1 MELTV
6 EHIVFL
12 DRATIPSHITIPR
25 PRIPHQW
32 TQYQR
37 TKPDQVIERLQD
49 ATIVISNKVLLTADI
64 LSQLPKLKFI
74 AIGAT
79 GTNNVDIDYC
89 HQHHLPV
96 ANIRG
101 YATRSVPEHVIAMIF
116 ALKRNIV
123 GYQQDIIAGEWQ
135 KQQQFCFF
143 THPISD
149 IAGSTLGIVGK
160 GSLGQ
165 ATANLAKALGMKV
178 LFAEHKGASVCRD
191 GYSPF
196 NDVLQ
201 QADVLSLHCP
211 LTPDTQNLIAKAEL
225 LQMKP
230 NAILINTGRGS
241 LVNEQ
246 DLVDALL
253 HQYIAGAGCD
263 VFTTEPPTDDN
274 PLLQHAHLPN
284 LLLTPHVAWGSDSA
298 ITTLVEQLIENIECF
313 YNGKPQNLV

>member
-178 LFAEHKGASVCRD
+178 LFADHKGASVCRD
-191 GYSPF
+191 GYRPF

-201 QADVLSLHCP
+201 QADILSLHCP
-211 LTPDTQNLIAKAEL
+211 LTPETQNLITRVEL
-225 LQMKP
+225 QKMKS
-230 NAILINTGRGS
+230 NAILINTGRGG

-253 HQYIAGAGCD
+253 HRDIAGAGCD
-263 VFTTEPPTDDN
+263 VFTTEPPADDN

-284 LLLTPHVAWGSDSA
+284 LLLTPHVAWGSDSS

-313 YNGKPQNLV
+313 CNGKPQNLV

>member
-1 MELTV
+1 M

-12 DRATIPSHITIPR
+12 DRATIPNHITIPR

-37 TKPDQVIERLQD
+37 TKPEQVIERLQD

-165 ATANLAKALGMKV
+165 ATANLAKALGIKV
-178 LFAEHKGASVCRD
+178 LFADHKGESICRD

-201 QADVLSLHCP
+201 QADILSLHCP
-211 LTPDTQNLIAKAEL
+211 LTPDTQNLITRVEL
-225 LQMKP
+225 QKMKP
-230 NAILINTGRGS
+230 NAILINTGRGG
-241 LVNEQ
+241 LVHEQ

-253 HQYIAGAGCD
+253 HQDIAGAGCD
-263 VFTTEPPTDDN
+263 VFTTEPPADDN

-284 LLLTPHVAWGSDSA
+284 LLLTPHVAWGSDSS
-298 ITTLVEQLIENIECF
+298 IITLVEQLIENIECF
-313 YNGKPQNLV
+313 CNGKPQNLV

>member
-1 MELTV
+1 M

-12 DRATIPSHITIPR
+12 DRATIPRHITIPR

-49 ATIVISNKVLLTADI
+49 ATIVISNKVLLTANI

-178 LFAEHKGASVCRD
+178 LFADHKRGSICRD

-196 NDVLQ
+196 SDVLQ
-201 QADVLSLHCP
+201 QADILSLHCP
-211 LTPDTQNLIAKAEL
+211 LTPETQNLITRVEL
-225 LQMKP
+225 QQMKP
-230 NAILINTGRGS
+230 NAILINTGRGG

-253 HQYIAGAGCD
+253 HQDIAGAGCD
-263 VFTTEPPTDDN
+263 VFTTEPPVDDN

-284 LLLTPHVAWGSDSA
+284 LLLTPHVAWGSDSS

-313 YNGKPQNLV
+313 CNGKPQNLV

>member
-25 PRIPHQW
+25 PRTPHQW

-37 TKPDQVIERLQD
+37 TKPEQVIERLQD

-165 ATANLAKALGMKV
+165 ATAKLAKALGMKV
-178 LFAEHKGASVCRD
+178 LFADHKGTSICRD
-191 GYSPF
+191 GYTPF

-201 QADVLSLHCP
+201 QADILSLHCP
-211 LTPDTQNLIAKAEL
+211 LTPETQNLITRVEL
-225 LQMKP
+225 QKMKP
-230 NAILINTGRGS
+230 NAILINTGRGG

-253 HQYIAGAGCD
+253 HQDIAGAGCD
-263 VFTTEPPTDDN
+263 VFTTEPPADDN

-284 LLLTPHVAWGSDSA
+284 LLLTPHVAWGSDSS
-298 ITTLVEQLIENIECF
+298 ITTLVDQLIENIKCF
-313 YNGKPQNLV
+313 CNGKPQNLV

>member
-1 MELTV
+1 M

-37 TKPDQVIERLQD
+37 TKPEQVIERLQD

-149 IAGSTLGIVGK
+149 IAGATLGIVGK

-178 LFAEHKGASVCRD
+178 LFADHKGASICRD
-191 GYSPF
+191 GYTPF

-201 QADVLSLHCP
+201 QTDILSLHCP
-211 LTPDTQNLIAKAEL
+211 LTPDTQNLITRVEL
-225 LQMKP
+225 QKMKP
-230 NAILINTGRGS
+230 NAILINTGRGG

-253 HQYIAGAGCD
+253 HQDIAGAGCD
-263 VFTTEPPTDDN
+263 VFTTEPPADDN

-284 LLLTPHVAWGSDSA
+284 LLLTPHVAWGSDSS

-313 YNGKPQNLV
+313 CNGKPQNLV